1 MENKKCFKCE
11 KVKPIN
17 SFYKHPRMGD
27 GHLNKCIEC
36 TKKDVRERESLLR
49 ETDPD
54 FIQRERK
61 RGREKYFRLDYRE
74 KYKKLPKT
82 RKKGMSRKEST
93 SAFRLRYPE
102 KYQATIRSQR
112 IKSPEGKQKHHWS
125 YNEEHYKDVIFLTL
139 EEHSKL
145 HRYMI
150 YDQERYMYRD
160 LEGVLLD
167 TKEKHIA
174 YFEKIKHLD

>member
-17 SFYKHPRMGD
+17 SFYKHSQMGD

-36 TKKDVRERESLLR
+36 TKKDVHERDLLLK
-49 ETDPD
+49 ETDPNY
-54 FIQRERK
+54 IHEERK
-61 RGREKYFRLDYRE
+61 RHRDKYHRLGYKD
-74 KYKKLPKT
+74 KYKPT
-82 RKKGMSRKEST
+82 YEQKKIIMGKYSH
-93 SAFRLRYPE
+93 RYPE
-102 KYQATIRSQR
+102 K
-112 IKSPEGKQKHHWS
+112 IKAASYSGSIIAPEGKQKHHWS

-150 YDQERYMYRD
+150 YDQERCMYRD
-160 LEGVLLD
+160 LDGILLD